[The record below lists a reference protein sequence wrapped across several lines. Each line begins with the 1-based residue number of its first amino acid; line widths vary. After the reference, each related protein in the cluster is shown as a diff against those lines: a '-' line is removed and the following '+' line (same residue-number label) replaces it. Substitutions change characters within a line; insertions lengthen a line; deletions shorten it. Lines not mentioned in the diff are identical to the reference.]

1 MLKNKFIIVPGIK
14 IKLTRALAKISPN
27 NITSK
32 IVYMMQERKR

>member
-1 MLKNKFIIVPGIK
+1 MLKNKFMIVPGIK

-27 NITSK
+27 NITAK